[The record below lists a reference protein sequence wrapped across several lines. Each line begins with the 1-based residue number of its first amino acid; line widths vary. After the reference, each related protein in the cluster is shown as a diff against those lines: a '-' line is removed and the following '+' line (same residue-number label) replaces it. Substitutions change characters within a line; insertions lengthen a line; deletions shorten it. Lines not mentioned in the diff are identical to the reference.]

1 MKYLKQE
8 NRLKLIKAVL
18 RGSLLNESYDI
29 TLVTIIKF
37 QKELNDVEIIP
48 FLYILETKLESEYSK
63 YEIKLQ
69 LLQQAIPLIK
79 KQQAQRIVLILK
91 NTLDLK
97 PSESIFLK
105 NINPLRLGLIFYS
118 VIEDFKRKF
127 NSLAYSCVEMR

>member
-127 NSLAYSCVEMR
+127 NSLAYSCLEMR